1 MRLKKHLKSLTA
13 IRKKEDGTY
22 GYEPHQTFSME
33 SIDLELYQY
42 LRGLEAAIQGAG
54 SNTNDEEQDSDMVDH
69 DGDEEDAEEEEDSD
83 EESALGDGG
92 GVAADEEGVHEQPAD
107 ARIQAATSAASWCVE
122 KGTDAFNGKA
132 RSDEEHTFTIGREMA
147 KAIFKKSNVTGGN
160 FFASVKRESRIDEIE
175 FTYDG
180 SASTLTVKCLL
191 SVHEG

>member
-1 MRLKKHLKSLTA
+1 MRLKKQLKSLTA

-22 GYEPHQTFSME
+22 GCEPHQTSTMD

-42 LRGLEAAIQGAG
+42 LRDLEAAIQGAG
-54 SNTNDEEQDSDMVDH
+54 SNTDDEEQDSVVDH

-83 EESALGDGG
+83 EESALGGGG
-92 GVAADEEGVHEQPAD
+92 GVAADEQGAHEQPAD

-122 KGTDAFNGKA
+122 KGADAFNGKA
-132 RSDEEHTFTIGREMA
+132 RPDEERTFTIGREMA
-147 KAIFKKSNVTGGN
+147 IAMFKKTNVTGGN
-160 FFASVKRESRIDEIE
+160 FFASVKRESRINEIK
-175 FTYDG
+175 FTHDG